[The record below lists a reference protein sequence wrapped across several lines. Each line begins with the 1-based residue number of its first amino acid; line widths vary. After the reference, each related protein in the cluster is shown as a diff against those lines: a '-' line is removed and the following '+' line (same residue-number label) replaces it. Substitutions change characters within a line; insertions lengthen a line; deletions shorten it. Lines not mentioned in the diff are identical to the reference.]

1 MAPLVHLGAALN
13 TDVASTVSTGIAASF
28 QARGSPVGVENIMT
42 RSKRLPVYVA
52 AGAGVS
58 ALVVATRGTD
68 LGQTL
73 PLSYFSGDS
82 KPGQTGGQGLSEFG
96 GRWYV
101 LSPAGTAVLKA
112 PDSSKQG
119 GSTGTYGY

>member
-1 MAPLVHLGAALN
+1 
-13 TDVASTVSTGIAASF
+13 
-28 QARGSPVGVENIMT
+28 VENIMT

-52 AGAGVS
+52 ADAGVS
-58 ALVVATRGTD
+58 ALVVVGVTLSLSASGTAAVSSSPPSTVVATRGTD
-68 LGQTL
+68 L
-73 PLSYFSGDS
+73 
-82 KPGQTGGQGLSEFG
+82 GQTGGQGLSEFG